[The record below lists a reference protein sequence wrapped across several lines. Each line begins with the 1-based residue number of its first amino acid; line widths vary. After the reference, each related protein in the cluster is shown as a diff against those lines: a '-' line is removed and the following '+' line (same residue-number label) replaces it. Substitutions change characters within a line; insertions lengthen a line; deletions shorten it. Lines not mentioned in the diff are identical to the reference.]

1 MTIPTHHL
9 LGLERQAPAPGAFSL
24 FERGFRP
31 FFLLAAAFGACAVP
45 LWLLA
50 LYGGLQPGGSFGSMQ
65 WHAHEMLFGFTT
77 AVIAGFLLT
86 AITNWTGRRTATGAA
101 LGALGLLWLL
111 GRAAMLFLSRAP
123 RVAAAADG
131 AFLPVLTV
139 VCAIPIL
146 AARDRR
152 NYPFIGILVV
162 LSALNALAHRA
173 ALQADLTQVRDIH
186 ALALDLIVLVM
197 VLVTGRIVPSF
208 TRNATGIAST
218 GTNRTLE
225 GASAL
230 AVLAML
236 VADTLR
242 AALAP
247 APMLVA
253 STAAL
258 SLLAAAL
265 LAVRMRRWGSWQA
278 RRDPLLWILHLGS
291 AWLPVG
297 LLLRAGS
304 LVFAVVPAGS
314 ALHALT
320 AGAIGCLTLG
330 MMARVS
336 LGHTGRMLRAS
347 RATVVAFV
355 CVAVAGVVRVLAP
368 LVPSVLYLPVLD
380 LAGAAWSSAFLI
392 FLFGH
397 VRILVTARAD
407 AR

>member
-9 LGLERQAPAPGAFSL
+9 LGLERQAPAPRAFSL

-101 LGALGLLWLL
+101 LGALGVLWLL

-123 RVAAAADG
+123 RVAAAVDG
-131 AFLPVLTV
+131 AFIPVLTV

-208 TRNATGIAST
+208 TRNATGVAST
-218 GTNRTLE
+218 GTNRTFE
-225 GASAL
+225 RASAL
-230 AVLAML
+230 
-236 VADTLR
+236 
-242 AALAP
+242 
-247 APMLVA
+247 
-253 STAAL
+253 
-258 SLLAAAL
+258 
-265 LAVRMRRWGSWQA
+265 
-278 RRDPLLWILHLGS
+278 
-291 AWLPVG
+291 
-297 LLLRAGS
+297 
-304 LVFAVVPAGS
+304 
-314 ALHALT
+314 
-320 AGAIGCLTLG
+320 
-330 MMARVS
+330 
-336 LGHTGRMLRAS
+336 
-347 RATVVAFV
+347 
-355 CVAVAGVVRVLAP
+355 
-368 LVPSVLYLPVLD
+368 
-380 LAGAAWSSAFLI
+380 
-392 FLFGH
+392 
-397 VRILVTARAD
+397 
-407 AR
+407 